1 MEFYIP
7 GSTSADAEVMKIKDL
22 IRDRIG
28 KGLPVFG

>member
-1 MEFYIP
+1 MDFFNP
-7 GSTSADAEVMKIKDL
+7 GSTSADAEVMKIKNF